1 MEKIKFSDFLE
12 LMKDKDQTVYV
23 SYFGKEKLYVR
34 DTFEATL
41 ERDVR
46 ITEVKTAECWKA
58 LVKLGECKDSYV
70 EEIVSCKED
79 DKDSCGICVML
90 EY

>member
-1 MEKIKFSDFLE
+1 M
-12 LMKDKDQTVYV
+12 
-23 SYFGKEKLYVR
+23 
-34 DTFEATL
+34 L

-70 EEIVSCKED
+70 EEIVPCKED
-79 DKDSCGICVML
+79 DKKSCGIYVIL